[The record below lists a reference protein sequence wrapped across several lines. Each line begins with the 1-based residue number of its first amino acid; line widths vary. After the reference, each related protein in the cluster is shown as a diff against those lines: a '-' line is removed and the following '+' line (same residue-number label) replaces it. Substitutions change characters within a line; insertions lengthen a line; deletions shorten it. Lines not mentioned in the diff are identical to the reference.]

1 MSLTP
6 PGVLWLRRDYGA
18 DQGNGTDVDGSTWFE
33 QNGTRNREMGVS
45 RIERRQGEEFR
56 EDKVVL
62 FEGKQMD
69 VQMQSG

>member
-1 MSLTP
+1 MVRAKWDEKS
-6 PGVLWLRRDYGA
+6 RD
-18 DQGNGTDVDGSTWFE
+18 
-33 QNGTRNREMGVS
+33 GVS